1 MSFNRAAI
9 PAAQYLRMST
19 DYQRYSLD
27 NQSAAIAEYATAKGF
42 VVIQTYRDAGASGL
56 VLKRREGLRQLLN
69 DVVGGNAGYKAI
81 LVFDVSRWGRFQDVD
96 EAAHYEFL
104 CKAAGVQIHYCAEE
118 FANDNSL
125 SSSILKAMK
134 RVMAGEFS
142 RELSAKVNAGSKRV
156 SEAGF
161 RTGGKPGYGLR
172 RMLLSAEGKR
182 KCILANFER
191 KALQSDRVILVHG
204 PEHEVRCVR
213 DIFRMF
219 DEEHQW
225 PSEIAARLR
234 SSGILYTGTTRA
246 AWYAGAVSRL
256 LKNPKYCG
264 CSVFGQSSHRLRSH
278 RIIHPRTQWI
288 ITKGAWEPIVDVE
301 TFDRVQ
307 KRFADQT
314 CFKTDADLL
323 GGLQKLLLDRGTL
336 SEELLNKSP
345 QLPSKEPYIRRFG
358 SLSEA
363 FEKVGH
369 IGTGLTSTKTRRAV
383 RALRDQVIAEA
394 IAAHPNRITAHQRDR
409 HFRQRLRISGL
420 RISVF
425 LCRFWLDAENKPRWI
440 LTPVRRERTCIA
452 LLGFLCPRN
461 ETVTHLFVVPDTK
474 SQTRYTL
481 GIDHPWL
488 QRGCHLHSIG
498 DLLEAIQV
506 IDAKRKSQR
515 GSHAIR

>member
-1 MSFNRAAI
+1 MTLTKVAI

-27 NQSAAIAEYATAKGF
+27 NQSAAIADYATTKGF
-42 VVIQTYRDAGASGL
+42 AVIRTYRDAGASGL

-69 DVVGGNAGYKAI
+69 DVVGGSAEYKAI

-104 CKAAGVQIHYCAEE
+104 CKEAGVQIHYCAEE

-161 RTGGKPGYGLR
+161 RTGGSPGYGLR
-172 RMLLSAEGKR
+172 RMLISADGTR
-182 KCILANFER
+182 KCILSKFER
-191 KALQSDRVILVHG
+191 KALQSDRVILVPG
-204 PEHEVRCVR
+204 PDHEVRCIR

-219 DEEHQW
+219 TEDHKW
-225 PSEIAARLR
+225 PAEIAADLR
-234 SSGILYTGTTRA
+234 SNGILYTGATRA
-246 AWYAGAVSRL
+246 AWYSGAVNRV

-264 CSVFGQSSHRLRSH
+264 CSVFGQSSHRLRSR
-278 RIIHPRTQWI
+278 RIINPRTQWT
-288 ITKGAWEPIVDVE
+288 ITKGAWQPIVDAD
-301 TFDRVQ
+301 TFDRAQ

-314 CFKTDADLL
+314 CYKTDAELL
-323 GGLQKLLLDRGTL
+323 EGLRGLLQDKGTL
-336 SEELLNKSP
+336 SEELLNESP
-345 QLPSKEPYIRRFG
+345 HLPSMEPYVRRFG

-369 IGTGLTSTKTRRAV
+369 IGKGLTSTKTRRIV
-383 RALRDQVIAEA
+383 RTLRDRVIAEA
-394 IAAHPNRITAHQRDR
+394 LIAHPNQITVSRRDG
-409 HFRQRLRISGL
+409 HFRQRLRIFGL
-420 RISVF
+420 RVSIF
-425 LCRFWLDAENKPRWI
+425 LCRSWPDRESRPRWI
-440 LTPVRRERTCIA
+440 LTPVPRERTCIA
-452 LLGFLCPRN
+452 LLAFLCPSN
-461 ETVTHLFVVPDTK
+461 ETITHLFVVPDTK

-488 QRGCHLHSIG
+488 QRGRHLHSIE
-498 DLLEAIQV
+498 DLLEAIRA
-506 IDAKRKSQR
+506 IDENRRLQKNSR
-515 GSHAIR
+515 